1 MVRKKSILKD
11 ALREISTTKKRF
23 LSLLLIVTIGVG
35 FYVGLKSTSLDMEKT
50 AKNYYK
56 DTNLMDLKLISSTG
70 FSKADKE
77 KIKSV
82 DGVKGAM
89 LTKTLDTTAKID
101 DKEYVI
107 KLHGISNDRSKK
119 NDDYINRLV
128 LTGGRYP
135 ATINEGLVEESLLKD
150 NNLSVG
156 DLITLK
162 PENTDDLRAKKIK
175 IVGTVR
181 SSYYSSKD
189 RETSSLGNGK
199 TDYYMY
205 IEENNFNIDYYAE
218 AYVTIKNADKLDTYE
233 SKYKALINKKKDKI
247 SKVAE
252 EITNKKYEENVT
264 FINNNIKLLELSLN
278 ELYNSEIPLE
288 SLNDSIKE
296 ATNQLNEAKKT
307 LSKIKGPSVY
317 VTTRNETPSF
327 YEYKL
332 ETERVTNI
340 AKVFPLIFFLV
351 AALVSLTAMTRIVEE
366 ERVQLGTLRAM
377 GYSKFDVVFK
387 YVLYA
392 FLASFI
398 GSILGSLL
406 FYKFIPNLVAMCYG
420 MFYEMPKLITT
431 FQANHVFFA
440 SLFAC
445 VSTVLA
451 TILVFIKYTTETP
464 AALMRPTSPKPGK
477 RVFLER
483 INIIWKKLKFSD
495 KVTFRNI
502 FRYKKRLLMTI
513 TGICGCTALLLTAF
527 GLRDS
532 VVGIVNKQFSDV
544 NKYDMLVSADVMAT
558 NQNVE
563 ELKKEINKI
572 KNVKDVTI
580 IKQTSIEISKG
591 NTSESSYLIVPHSK
605 TKLTDFISLQTRNKK
620 KAIKLNDESVV
631 ISEKLAKLLKVR
643 ENELVNLIIDGKKVS
658 VKVGKITE
666 NYVDHYVYMTPAL
679 YSSLTGNEVRYNT
692 ILVNNKKLSN
702 NEEKKLFK
710 EVSGNDFVSSCT
722 LSSEIKKSY
731 KDNTATLTYVIF
743 ILIAAAAALAF
754 VVLYNLSSINISE
767 RKRELATV
775 KVLGFYDNEVTNY
788 VHKETVI
795 LTILGALAGLVTGSF
810 LTYYV
815 VKVCETNQFMFSF
828 NISIISYVLSFII
841 TLVFLFIVNAFMHF
855 DLKKLNMIEALK
867 SVE

>member
-128 LTGGRYP
+128 LTSGRYP
-135 ATINEGLVEESLLKD
+135 STINEGLVEEALLKD

-181 SSYYSSKD
+181 NSYYSSKD
-189 RETSSLGNGK
+189 RGTSSLGNGK

-233 SKYKALINKKKDKI
+233 SKYKALINEKKDKI

-252 EITNKKYEENVT
+252 EITNQKYEENVT

-278 ELYNSEIPLE
+278 ELYNSEIPME

-307 LSKIKGPSVY
+307 LSKIKGPTVY
-317 VTTRNETPSF
+317 VTTRNETSSF

-483 INIIWKKLKFSD
+483 INIIWKKLKFSN

-544 NKYDMLVSADVMAT
+544 NKYDMLVSTDVMAT

-572 KNVKDVTI
+572 KNVKDATI

-591 NTSESSYLIVPHSK
+591 NTSESSYLIIPHSK

-643 ENELVNLIIDGKKVS
+643 ENGLVNLIIDGKKVS
-658 VKVGKITE
+658 VKVGKIAE

-679 YSSLTGNEVRYNT
+679 YNSLTGNKVRYNT

-743 ILIAAAAALAF
+743 ILITAAAALAF

>member
-82 DGVKGAM
+82 DGVKGTM

-128 LTGGRYP
+128 LTSGRYP
-135 ATINEGLVEESLLKD
+135 STINEGLVEEALLKD

-181 SSYYSSKD
+181 NSYYSSKD
-189 RETSSLGNGK
+189 RGTSSLGNGK

-233 SKYKALINKKKDKI
+233 SKYKALINEKKDKI

-252 EITNKKYEENVT
+252 EITNQKYEENVT

-278 ELYNSEIPLE
+278 ELYNSEIPME

-307 LSKIKGPSVY
+307 LSKIKGPTVY
-317 VTTRNETPSF
+317 VTTRNETSSF

-483 INIIWKKLKFSD
+483 INIIWKKLKFSN

-544 NKYDMLVSADVMAT
+544 NKYDMLVSTDVMAT

-572 KNVKDVTI
+572 KNVKDATI

-591 NTSESSYLIVPHSK
+591 NTSESSYLIIPHSK

-643 ENELVNLIIDGKKVS
+643 ENGLVNLIIDGKKVS
-658 VKVGKITE
+658 VKVGKIAE
-666 NYVDHYVYMTPAL
+666 NYVDHYVYMTAAL
-679 YSSLTGNEVRYNT
+679 YNSLTGNKVRYNT

-743 ILIAAAAALAF
+743 ILITAAAALAF